1 VPRYLVTVSASVWRE
16 RVRLAPAEREPFVE
30 AALTHAL
37 AAARV
42 GVRAADGRPLA
53 PCHPARA
60 RELLRAGRATLV
72 SRSPPMIQLAAGH
85 AEAPR
90 PPVGGPDR

>member
-16 RVRLAPAEREPFVE
+16 RVRLAPAERDPFVE

-37 AAARV
+37 AAVRV

-72 SRSPPMIQLAAGH
+72 SRSPPVIELRGSD

-90 PPVGGPDR
+90 PPVGGPHR

>member
-1 VPRYLVTVSASVWRE
+1 MPRYLVTVSASVWRE
-16 RVRLAPAEREPFVE
+16 LVRLAPAEREPFVE
-30 AALTHAL
+30 AALTQAL

-72 SRSPPMIQLAAGH
+72 SRSPPVIELRGSG

-90 PPVGGPDR
+90 PPEPGPHP